1 MKLHEYEWRYLL
13 QMVSRIYCAPTYRE
27 ALFTLSQQMQTLIPF
42 DNDIFYRTSRE
53 NGRPVIADFY
63 TTTSAPTAITE
74 GFLHGNYP
82 RWSEFIM
89 SSSSSIFR
97 QSDLVSEDHWE
108 KSRVY
113 KDIWKPQNLYY
124 GLFISVV
131 YRDQPLLLFGMLRS
145 KENGDFSERDI
156 FILQLLQDCLE
167 HKFHQLKSIQCNTY
181 SPATAEHIFARS
193 AQYGLT
199 KREAEIAKLICE
211 NKSSEDICEE
221 LVISIATLNK
231 HLSNI
236 YAKTD
241 VKGRVQLYQ
250 LLSRS

>member
-89 SSSSSIFR
+89 SSSSSIFTGKR
-97 QSDLVSEDHWE
+97 AA
-108 KSRVY
+108 
-113 KDIWKPQNLYY
+113 
-124 GLFISVV
+124 FIKTSGS
-131 YRDQPLLLFGMLRS
+131 L
-145 KENGDFSERDI
+145 KI
-156 FILQLLQDCLE
+156 CTTDCL
-167 HKFHQLKSIQCNTY
+167 FLLST
-181 SPATAEHIFARS
+181 
-193 AQYGLT
+193 
-199 KREAEIAKLICE
+199 
-211 NKSSEDICEE
+211 
-221 LVISIATLNK
+221 VISPCCCLVCCAARKTVIFLNVISLFFNCCRTV
-231 HLSNI
+231 LSTSFTN
-236 YAKTD
+236 
-241 VKGRVQLYQ
+241 
-250 LLSRS
+250 